1 MPDALMRVWRIVLR
15 LDDFL
20 WFSSYEWGN
29 DNETAPLL
37 HGYALSFAMS
47 GVERVVAVGGVP
59 RYAEDLEQIDIYCTP
74 ARLLLDQPRGRQ
86 RTVFTFNSVDGPTQ
100 LTQALAIGE
109 KANDPKFGKRQVL
122 VPGLLFELFA
132 FTRRGYAPPRVFR
145 LGKKRSP
152 VVRESL
158 VEVRGKVFCTDEE
171 VEPSHA
177 VNPLDVAGEV
187 TRAIV
192 RPLPPHLIYEKAFI
206 KSDDFIRDGSLLV
219 HVPERVKSWASA

>member
-1 MPDALMRVWRIVLR
+1 MSDASMRVWRVVLR

-29 DNETAPLL
+29 DNETAPVL

-47 GVERVVAVGGVP
+47 GAERVVAVGGVP
-59 RYAEDLEQIDIYCTP
+59 RYAEDLEQLDVYCTP
-74 ARLLLDQPRGRQ
+74 ARLVPDHPRARQ
-86 RTVFTFNSVDGPTQ
+86 STVFTFNSVDGPTQ
-100 LTQALAIGE
+100 LTQAMAIGE

-122 VPGLLFELFA
+122 VPGLRFELIA
-132 FTRRGYAPPRVFR
+132 FTRRGYSPPRVFR

-158 VEVRGKVFCTDEE
+158 VEVQGRTFRSAEE
-171 VEPSHA
+171 SEPSHA
-177 VNPLDVAGEV
+177 INPLDVAGEV

-192 RPLPPHLIYEKAFI
+192 RPVPPHLVYEKAFI
-206 KSDDFIRDGSLLV
+206 KDDDFIRDGAVLV

>member
-1 MPDALMRVWRIVLR
+1 MSGPSLRVWKVVLR

-29 DNETAPLL
+29 DNETAPML

-47 GVERVVAVGGVP
+47 GLERVVAVGGVP
-59 RYAEDLEQIDIYCTP
+59 RYAEDLDQVDIYCTP
-74 ARLLLDQPRGRQ
+74 ARLVLDQPRGRQ

-122 VPGLLFELFA
+122 VPGLRFELVA
-132 FTRRGYAPPRVFR
+132 FTRNGYSLPRVFR

-158 VEVRGKVFCTDEE
+158 VELRGNMFRIDEE

-177 VNPLDVAGEV
+177 INPLDVAGEV
-187 TRAIV
+187 TRAII
-192 RPLPPHLIYEKAFI
+192 RPLPPHLVYEKAFI
-206 KSDDFIRDGSLLV
+206 KRDDFIRDGSLLV